1 MKAAIGVLIS
11 VVSLNTFAAT
21 GVSGQFDAHDGGQ
34 DQRREELAIAVVDG
48 SGPVTGAKCSLT
60 NDKGNWTVAAPD
72 TVRVTRSKSDL
83 KVECVKDGYDTVS
96 GVLNSTTTQITPK
109 HFQFSTSGGGD
120 GDDDGSVTVPQYAP
134 TVTVTLGSKP
144 SA

>member
-11 VVSLNTFAAT
+11 VVSINTFAAT
-21 GVSGQFDAHDGGQ
+21 GVSGQFGTHDGGQ
-34 DQRREELAIAVVDG
+34 DQRREEMAIAVVDA

-72 TVRVTRSKSDL
+72 TVRITRSKSDL
-83 KVECVKDGYDTVS
+83 KIECLKDGYNAVS
-96 GVLNSTTTQITPK
+96 GVLNASTTQITPK
-109 HFQFSTSGGGD
+109 HFQFSAESGG
-120 GDDDGSVTVPQYAP
+120 DDGGPVTVPQYAP
-134 TVTVTLGSKP
+134 AVTVTLPAKP